1 MSKPIF
7 WSEKWDKDQFLAEK
21 WDKHQY
27 SESSI
32 IVTSNKGHSYFI
44 PFMVCEESFPLISH
58 REGCL
63 PNLSFV
69 PVLSWLADQLKG
81 CSWQAQPARAAWP
94 KLGRAVG
101 LAGDWEALEA
111 KRAQKFPYL
120 AYHQHCM
127 LQHWNQL
134 QQMLAFSPKYHKS
147 AIAVEMSQ
155 FALHRKWRDV
165 HLWEELALKCV
176 STWATLDEV
185 LWSSKRGRQK
195 FLCLISLFR
204 MCVALGGRKI
214 FPSHLKVTVSCLWEE
229 HRLWKVVILN
239 ICNQF

>member
-69 PVLSWLADQLKG
+69 PVLWWLADQLKG
-81 CSWQAQPARAAWP
+81 CSCQAQPARAAWP